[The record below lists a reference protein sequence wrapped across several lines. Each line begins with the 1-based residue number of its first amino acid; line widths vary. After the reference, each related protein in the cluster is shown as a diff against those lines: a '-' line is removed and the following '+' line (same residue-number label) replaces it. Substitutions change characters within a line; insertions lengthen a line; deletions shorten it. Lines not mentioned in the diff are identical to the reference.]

1 MQKAIDPGFSDSTLR
16 ACSEHSAEFFDPE
29 SSDITQVDDKSS
41 EFELERGV
49 EYSRKRERGFEK
61 SKKRMTCVKEL

>member
-41 EFELERGV
+41 ELPSTQEREREV
-49 EYSRKRERGFEK
+49 EYSQP
-61 SKKRMTCVKEL
+61 

>member
-1 MQKAIDPGFSDSTLR
+1 MNSKGSIMQKAIDPGFSDSTLR

-41 EFELERGV
+41 ELPSTQERIEV
-49 EYSRKRERGFEK
+49 EYSQP
-61 SKKRMTCVKEL
+61 